1 MKKSIF
7 CCLLCFLMLFS
18 ASCSISLTN
27 GSVKESIIEETFDN
41 LIKIEDSPNYFVLDE
56 EVRLEISACVGRD
69 WYYDCCYYGEYEGK
83 HVFYR
88 TCSFGANG
96 VVYVGPFKIFG
107 LGVPDLF
114 IWDGNKFTNFGGSYA
129 CNIFSFE
136 TSRKIAIIHANHL
149 WNSCSNNVYPYCRF
163 EEKRLIHKLPSNEL
177 WRQISG
183 DYIKLPDGEYE
194 LKNYCVEQEPLFSGK
209 LGVVDCDMGI
219 LPEEFRESDSYV
231 VTIENTV
238 GYEEKF
244 TFYGTVASVEEMYQI
259 TEDMWLDSYE
269 GFNQTGEFDLEKAK
283 TLKYCVPVM
292 VSAPN
297 ELNVETCI
305 VTDNLKDS
313 AYLLVFNVNEQ
324 TGEKYISQVYEY
336 EKNA

>member
-27 GSVKESIIEETFDN
+27 GSVKESIIEETFDYPIN
-41 LIKIEDSPNYFVLDE
+41 PADSPYYFVLDE
-56 EVRLEISACVGRD
+56 KVRLEISTYYGVD
-69 WYYDCCYYGEYEGK
+69 WKLDGCYWGEYEGK
-83 HVFYR
+83 HVFYQ
-88 TCSFGANG
+88 TCNFGANERM
-96 VVYVGPFKIFG
+96 YVGDFG
-107 LGVPDLF
+107 LFCLGFADLL
-114 IWDGNKFTNFGGSYA
+114 IWDGNELVHYGNGHN
-129 CNIFSFE
+129 CNVFSFE
-136 TSRKIAIIHANHL
+136 ASKKIAIMHANHL
-149 WNSCSNNVYPYCRF
+149 WNLCEIPSHASCSFKEGRLVYEIPN
-163 EEKRLIHKLPSNEL
+163 NEL

-194 LKNYCVEQEPLFSGK
+194 LKNYCVEQEPIFNGELD
-209 LGVVDCDMGI
+209 VVDCDMGI
-219 LPEEFRESDSYV
+219 LPGEFRESDSYV

-244 TFYGTVASVEEMYQI
+244 TFYGAVASVEEMYQI

-269 GFNQTGEFDLEKAK
+269 GFNKTDEFDLEKAK
-283 TLKYCVPVM
+283 ALKYCVPVI
-292 VSAPN
+292 VSAPS
-297 ELNVETCI
+297 ELNVEICI
-305 VTDNLKDS
+305 VTDNLENS

-336 EKNA
+336 QKTA